1 MKTTQNMTTGS
12 PVRHI
17 ILFSIPMMIG
27 NIIQQL
33 YNLADSIVV
42 GRVVG
47 RTALGA
53 IGATGSVTFLFFA
66 LCNGIGSGGGVI
78 TSQYFGRDDKKKV
91 KRCIF
96 NVALIMLIFPL
107 IVGAAAFFLSRPLLI
122 LLDTPETMLPDAVT
136 YMQMMSI
143 GLVFVSL
150 YNYISSMLRA
160 LGDSMTPLMFLIF
173 ASLVNI
179 GLDITFVKFL
189 GLGVLGAALATLISQ
204 FLSGVLCLLF
214 AIRTNPYFHLEKK
227 DMHYDRKV
235 VKDSL
240 RLGIPLS
247 LQFSMIAV
255 SCMALQRVVNGFG
268 DIAVTAFTATSRIEQ
283 VIHQPYQTLS
293 AALSTYSGQN
303 YGANKKD
310 RVIEGY
316 RKSLLI
322 MAIFTLI
329 MIPVLQ
335 FFGEDIVSLFL
346 TDEPEVIRTG
356 AIALRI
362 SSLFYLFLGVIYVA
376 RGVLSG
382 IGDAFFALLNGIV
395 EVIGRFTIPLFL
407 TAIPMIGTWGIWW
420 SVGIV
425 WFVSGLTAWLRYVQ
439 KMRELTGKKLI
450 PDRAAVR

>member
-235 VKDSL
+235 IKDSL

-407 TAIPMIGTWGIWW
+407 TAIPMIGMWGIWW

>member
-204 FLSGVLCLLF
+204 FLSGVLCMLF
-214 AIRTNPYFHLEKK
+214 AIGTNPYFHLEKK
-227 DMHYDRKV
+227 DMRYDRKV

-293 AALSTYSGQN
+293 AALSTIAARTTVQI
-303 YGANKKD
+303 KK
-310 RVIEGY
+310 
-316 RKSLLI
+316 
-322 MAIFTLI
+322 
-329 MIPVLQ
+329 
-335 FFGEDIVSLFL
+335 
-346 TDEPEVIRTG
+346 
-356 AIALRI
+356 
-362 SSLFYLFLGVIYVA
+362 
-376 RGVLSG
+376 
-382 IGDAFFALLNGIV
+382 
-395 EVIGRFTIPLFL
+395 
-407 TAIPMIGTWGIWW
+407 TA
-420 SVGIV
+420 
-425 WFVSGLTAWLRYVQ
+425 
-439 KMRELTGKKLI
+439 
-450 PDRAAVR
+450 

>member
-204 FLSGVLCLLF
+204 FLSGVLCMLF
-214 AIRTNPYFHLEKK
+214 AIGTNPYFHLEKK
-227 DMHYDRKV
+227 DMRYDRKV

-407 TAIPMIGTWGIWW
+407 TAIPMIGMWGIWW

-425 WFVSGLTAWLRYVQ
+425 WFVSGLTAWLRYMQ

-450 PDRAAVR
+450 PDKAAVR

>member
-1 MKTTQNMTTGS
+1 
-12 PVRHI
+12 
-17 ILFSIPMMIG
+17 
-27 NIIQQL
+27 
-33 YNLADSIVV
+33 
-42 GRVVG
+42 
-47 RTALGA
+47 
-53 IGATGSVTFLFFA
+53 
-66 LCNGIGSGGGVI
+66 
-78 TSQYFGRDDKKKV
+78 
-91 KRCIF
+91 
-96 NVALIMLIFPL
+96 
-107 IVGAAAFFLSRPLLI
+107 
-122 LLDTPETMLPDAVT
+122 
-136 YMQMMSI
+136 
-143 GLVFVSL
+143 
-150 YNYISSMLRA
+150 
-160 LGDSMTPLMFLIF
+160 MFLIF

-204 FLSGVLCLLF
+204 FLSGVLCMLF

-227 DMHYDRKV
+227 DMRYDRKV

-407 TAIPMIGTWGIWW
+407 TAIPMIGMWGIWW

>member
-227 DMHYDRKV
+227 DMRYDRKV

-407 TAIPMIGTWGIWW
+407 TAIPMIGMWGIWW

>member
-33 YNLADSIVV
+33 YNLADSIIV

-91 KRCIF
+91 KGCIF

-107 IVGAAAFFLSRPLLI
+107 IVGTAAFFLSRPLLI
-122 LLDTPETMLPDAVT
+122 LLDTPETMLPDAVI

-160 LGDSMTPLMFLIF
+160 LGDSMTPLIFLIV

-204 FLSGVLCLLF
+204 FLSGVLCVLF
-214 AIRTNPYFHLEKK
+214 AVRTNPYFHLEKK

-335 FFGEDIVSLFL
+335 FFGENIVSLFL

-407 TAIPMIGTWGIWW
+407 TAIPMIGMWGIWW

-439 KMRELTGKKLI
+439 KMRELTGKKFI
-450 PDRAAVR
+450 PDKAPV

>member
-407 TAIPMIGTWGIWW
+407 TAIPMIGMWGIWW